1 MEKLIKFTGLVAL
14 VVAIGL
20 LLSFP
25 TMILWNWLMPDV
37 FGLPEITFTQALVM
51 NVLSSIFFK
60 NNN

>member
-1 MEKLIKFTGLVAL
+1 MEKLIKLIGLVAL

-25 TMILWNWLMPDV
+25 TMILWNWLMSDV

>member
-1 MEKLIKFTGLVAL
+1 MEKLTKFIGLVAL

-25 TMILWNWLMPDV
+25 TMILWNWLIPDV